1 MEQAV
6 RFSVSLDPK
15 LLNDFDRVLVR
26 KKRYETRSEAVRDLI
41 RDKLVLDD
49 WDDTQ
54 EAIGTVTIVYD
65 HHRYDLTRKLT
76 ALQHDFHKV
85 ILSAM
90 HVHLDHD
97 NCLEVLV
104 VRGLGKTIREVADRL
119 ISTKG
124 VKHGKLTMT
133 TTGEGLA

>member
-6 RFSVSLDPK
+6 RFSVSLDSK
-15 LLNDFDRVLVR
+15 LLSDFDRVLVR
-26 KKRYETRSEAVRDLI
+26 KRYDTRSEAVRDLI

-49 WDDTQ
+49 WDDKR

-65 HHRYDLTRKLT
+65 HHLHDLTRKLT

-104 VRGLGKTIREVADRL
+104 VRGLGKTIRDVADRL

-133 TTGEGLA
+133 TTGKGLA

>member
-6 RFSVSLDPK
+6 RFSVSLDSK
-15 LLNDFDRVLVR
+15 LLGDFDRVLVR
-26 KKRYETRSEAVRDLI
+26 KRYETRSEAVRDLI
-41 RDKLVLDD
+41 RDKLVLDN
-49 WDDTQ
+49 WDDKH

-65 HHRYDLTRKLT
+65 HHLHDLTRKLT

-85 ILSAM
+85 ILSGM

-104 VRGLGKTIREVADRL
+104 VRGPGKMIREIADRL

-133 TTGEGLA
+133 TTGKGLA

>member
-49 WDDTQ
+49 WDNKL

-65 HHRYDLTRKLT
+65 HHLHDLTRKLT

-97 NCLEVLV
+97 TCLEVLV

-124 VKHGKLTMT
+124 VKHGKLVLA
-133 TTGEGLA
+133 TTGQDLR

>member
-1 MEQAV
+1 MEAVV
-6 RFSVSLDPK
+6 RFSVSLEPK

-26 KKRYETRSEAVRDLI
+26 KRYETRSEAVRDLI
-41 RDKLVLDD
+41 RDKLVLDN
-49 WDDTQ
+49 WDDKR

-65 HHRYDLTRKLT
+65 HHLRDLTRKLT

-104 VRGLGKTIREVADRL
+104 VRGQGKTIREVADRL

-133 TTGEGLA
+133 TTGKELS